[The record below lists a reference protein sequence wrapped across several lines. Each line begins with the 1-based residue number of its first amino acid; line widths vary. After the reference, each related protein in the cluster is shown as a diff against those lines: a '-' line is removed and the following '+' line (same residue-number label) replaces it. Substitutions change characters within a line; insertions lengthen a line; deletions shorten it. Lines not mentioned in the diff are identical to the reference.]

1 MAKLSKEELI
11 AKVNN
16 IVTDVDSAIELIE
29 DIFDSMGEKT
39 VDEAEVEALK
49 EKNEELNYQLTDL
62 KERYKNRFL
71 GIPENPEEISGA
83 GEAEDVPELETKD
96 VIDIKEI

>member
-1 MAKLSKEELI
+1 MVE
-11 AKVNN
+11 
-16 IVTDVDSAIELIE
+16 DVDKSIELIE
-29 DIFDSMGEKT
+29 DISDSMDEKT
-39 VDEAEVEALK
+39 VDQAEVEALK

-71 GIPENPEEISGA
+71 GIPEEPGEPEEP
-83 GEAEDVPELETKD
+83 ENVPELETKD

>member
-1 MAKLSKEELI
+1 MKLSKEELI
-11 AKVNN
+11 NKINN
-16 IVTDVDSAIELIE
+16 KIEDVDLSIELIE
-29 DIFDSMGEKT
+29 DISDSMDEKT
-39 VDEAEVEALK
+39 VDQAEVEALK

-71 GIPENPEEISGA
+71 GIPEEPGEPEEP
-83 GEAEDVPELETKD
+83 ENVPELETKD

>member
-11 AKVNN
+11 TKVNEKIEN
-16 IVTDVDSAIELIE
+16 VDLAIELIE
-29 DIFDSMGEKT
+29 DITDSFELADTSELDNKISELT
-39 VDEAEVEALK
+39 DELSNLK
-49 EKNEELNYQLTDL
+49 EK
-62 KERYKNRFL
+62 YKNRFL
-71 GIPENPEEISGA
+71 GIPENPEESEGA

>member
-1 MAKLSKEELI
+1 MKLSKEELI
-11 AKVNN
+11 AKVNAM
-16 IVTDVDSAIELIE
+16 VEDVDKSIELIE
-29 DIFDSMGEKT
+29 DISDSMDEKT
-39 VDEAEVEALK
+39 VDQAEVEALK

-71 GIPENPEEISGA
+71 GIPEEPGEPEEP
-83 GEAEDVPELETKD
+83 ENVPELETKD